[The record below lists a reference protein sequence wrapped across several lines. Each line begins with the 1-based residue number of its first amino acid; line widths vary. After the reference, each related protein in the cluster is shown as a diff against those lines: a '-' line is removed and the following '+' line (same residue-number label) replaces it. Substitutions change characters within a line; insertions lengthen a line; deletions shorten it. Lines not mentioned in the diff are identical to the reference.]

1 MVIVVRHTVIWLL
14 LLSLHAAV
22 NVESFSSVASQFRS
36 GYKSARTLSSLD
48 AKPQRLQENVDGV
61 VYVNDKVCSTLA
73 EAVGLPNCIVPRNHL
88 LTLYFTFIFDIL
100 KVHQLRRMCRFCSGV
115 FFPQQ

>member
-1 MVIVVRHTVIWLL
+1 MVVVVRHNVICLI
-14 LLSLHAAV
+14 LLSLQAAI

-36 GYKSARTLSSLD
+36 GCKSARTLSSLD
-48 AKPQRLQENVDGV
+48 SKPQRLKENVDGV

-73 EAVGLPNCIVPRNHL
+73 ETVVLPNCIVLRNHL

-115 FFPQQ
+115 FFSQQ